1 MTDDYK
7 SETPSTIETK
17 SGRTEIFT
25 CLSYFMSAS
34 SAIIK
39 ATVYL
44 LLSAAQSMEKIRFV
58 PPCFFLVPTKV
69 KGAGMTLALKRN
81 TTGSTS
87 PMKTAF
93 DATSCRFIFGG
104 GWCGVKE
111 IVRLVFLSIGFYNS
125 VQDNLA
131 LNKILF
137 KTFPEIKKAK

>member
-69 KGAGMTLALKRN
+69 KGARMTLALKRN
-81 TTGSTS
+81 DRIDQPNVNCFRRNIMPIHFGWGLVRCKRNRTTCFSFYRLLQLG
-87 PMKTAF
+87 PGQ
-93 DATSCRFIFGG
+93 FG
-104 GWCGVKE
+104 
-111 IVRLVFLSIGFYNS
+111 
-125 VQDNLA
+125 A
-131 LNKILF
+131 
-137 KTFPEIKKAK
+137 